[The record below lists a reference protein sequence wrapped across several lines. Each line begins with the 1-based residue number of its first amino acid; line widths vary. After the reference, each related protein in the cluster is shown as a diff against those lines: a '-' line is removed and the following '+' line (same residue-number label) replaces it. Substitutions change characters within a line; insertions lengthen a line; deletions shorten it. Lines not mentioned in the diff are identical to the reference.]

1 MQFFPAHVDKSLL
14 LQIILGDV
22 IKLCEIN
29 QAAKEKLPPTFAE
42 KSGIGSHYVDAFV
55 KPMNTK
61 LPDGTRVGCKR
72 KGLKITLTV
81 GTKKGEGLMRRLAVS
96 KDPIVMLR
104 AALEDAAKAAG
115 VELKI
120 TDTEIFVA
128 A

>member
-1 MQFFPAHVDKSLL
+1 MDKSLL

-29 QAAKEKLPPTFAE
+29 QAAKDKLPPAFAE

-81 GTKKGEGLMRRLAVS
+81 GTKKGEGLMRRLTVS

>member
-1 MQFFPAHVDKSLL
+1 MT
-14 LQIILGDV
+14 
-22 IKLCEIN
+22 KLCDIN
-29 QAAKEKLPPTFAE
+29 PAAKDKLPPAFAE

-81 GTKKGEGLMRRLAVS
+81 GTKKGEGLLRRLTVS
-96 KDPIVMLR
+96 KDPVVMLHT
-104 AALEDAAKAAG
+104 ALAEAAKAAG

-120 TDTEIFVA
+120 TDTEILLTA
-128 A
+128 